1 MSSKLLTPIDR
12 FVAHI
17 PEFVVNIA
25 MRLIIFKIF
34 WLSVQAKIVGATFAG
49 QHFAFWN
56 IKKTAFLLFDF
67 EYNVPLIPSSM
78 ATYIVT
84 FAEFFF
90 SLFILFGLFTRLSA
104 FSLLIMTL
112 IIQVYVHPQLWW
124 SVHVFW
130 IVIFMYIMKYGGGT
144 VSLDNL
150 LFNKR

>member
-1 MSSKLLTPIDR
+1 MNSKLLTPIDR

-34 WLSVQAKIVGATFAG
+34 WSSVQVKISGATFYG

-56 IKKTAFLLFDF
+56 IKKNAFLLFDF
-67 EYNVPLIPSSM
+67 GYNVPLIPSSL

-84 FAEFFF
+84 FSEFFF
-90 SLFILFGLFTRLSA
+90 ALFILLGLFTRLSA
-104 FSLLIMTL
+104 VALLVMTL
-112 IIQVYVHPQLWW
+112 IIEVYVHPQFWW

-130 IVIFMYIMKYGGGT
+130 VIILVYIMKYGGGT

-150 LFNKR
+150 LFNRR